1 MTTRVAF
8 KQALGKGRRWGRELV
23 FSLNT
28 PALQE
33 FVTTAVSG
41 AFTSPGGTQV
51 GCKFGWGRGGEGR
64 KITPQYKLQWRS
76 KVLEPKH
83 VILVKVGT
91 SPRFHPEQC

>member
-51 GCKFGWGRGGEGR
+51 RCKFGWGRGR
-64 KITPQYKLQWRS
+64 KLLPNISYNGGQKYWNLKM
-76 KVLEPKH
+76 
-83 VILVKVGT
+83 
-91 SPRFHPEQC
+91 

>member
-28 PALQE
+28 PTLQE
-33 FVTTAVSG
+33 FVTTTVSG
-41 AFTSPGGTQV
+41 AFTSPGGTQG

-64 KITPQYKLQWRS
+64 GGKLLPNISYNGGQKYWN
-76 KVLEPKH
+76 LNM
-83 VILVKVGT
+83 
-91 SPRFHPEQC
+91 

>member
-8 KQALGKGRRWGRELV
+8 KQALGKGRRGRELV

-33 FVTTAVSG
+33 FVTRAVSG

-51 GCKFGWGRGGEGR
+51 RCKFGRGRGG
-64 KITPQYKLQWRS
+64 KLLPNISYNRGQKYWNL
-76 KVLEPKH
+76 KM
-83 VILVKVGT
+83 
-91 SPRFHPEQC
+91 